1 MNVDIKNA
9 LDKLLLACDHI
20 QAVVPENNDAKN
32 IRNLVVADIF
42 GFIDTISL
50 AKADERKNIFAN
62 TYLDGT
68 VYSEPTG
75 ALPLLCQVDNSAS
88 SLQGAK
94 TTALYISFLFELG
107 RYYTLSKHDKR
118 DIDVTKFAMH
128 IKQLNDFVSAHS
140 IAVSQKQ
147 DHVATE
153 DGRKEAAVKDDAE
166 IIAVNSPQEVEQE
179 ESLEE
184 LLDQLNSLIGLAGVK
199 QEVNSLINLLKMK
212 QLRDARGLKTPN
224 VSKHLVFLGNPGT
237 GKTTVARLLAK
248 IYKQLGVLDK
258 GQLVEVDRGGLVAG
272 YVGQTAIKTQERID
286 EAMGGVLFIDEAYTL
301 AKGGTDFGQEAID
314 TLLKAMEDKRDSF
327 VVVVAGYSGPM
338 ETFLE
343 SNPGLKSRFNKNIVF
358 EDYTQNELLDIFK
371 VFCAPY
377 GMELNTEAESRI
389 VAYLEYL
396 TNHKPDNFANGRE
409 MRNLF
414 ETMVANQA
422 NRLSTMCELSDV
434 DLCTFTTADLPAWV
448 MNYNS
453 NAEA

>member
-20 QAVVPENNDAKN
+20 QAVAPENNDAKN

-147 DHVATE
+147 GHVATE

-184 LLDQLNSLIGLAGVK
+184 LLD
-199 QEVNSLINLLKMK
+199 
-212 QLRDARGLKTPN
+212 
-224 VSKHLVFLGNPGT
+224 
-237 GKTTVARLLAK
+237 
-248 IYKQLGVLDK
+248 
-258 GQLVEVDRGGLVAG
+258 
-272 YVGQTAIKTQERID
+272 
-286 EAMGGVLFIDEAYTL
+286 
-301 AKGGTDFGQEAID
+301 
-314 TLLKAMEDKRDSF
+314 
-327 VVVVAGYSGPM
+327 
-338 ETFLE
+338 
-343 SNPGLKSRFNKNIVF
+343 
-358 EDYTQNELLDIFK
+358 
-371 VFCAPY
+371 
-377 GMELNTEAESRI
+377 
-389 VAYLEYL
+389 
-396 TNHKPDNFANGRE
+396 
-409 MRNLF
+409 
-414 ETMVANQA
+414 
-422 NRLSTMCELSDV
+422 
-434 DLCTFTTADLPAWV
+434 
-448 MNYNS
+448 
-453 NAEA
+453 

>member
-9 LDKLLLACDHI
+9 LEKLLLACEHI
-20 QAVVPENNDAKN
+20 QAVAPKDSNVKN

-42 GFIDTISL
+42 DFIDSISV
-50 AKADERKNIFAN
+50 AKADERKAFFAK
-62 TYLDGT
+62 TYLSGSIC
-68 VYSEPTG
+68 SEPAG
-75 ALPLLCQVDNSAS
+75 ALPLLCQVDNSTS
-88 SLQGAK
+88 SMQGTK
-94 TTALYISFLFELG
+94 TSALYISFLFELG
-107 RYYTLSKHDKR
+107 RYYSLSKHDKR

-128 IKQLNDFVSAHS
+128 IKQLNDYVSTHS
-140 IAVSQKQ
+140 NPVPQKQ
-147 DHVATE
+147 DHVETE
-153 DGRKEAAVKDDAE
+153 ERRTEVVSKDASE
-166 IIAVNSPQEVEQE
+166 VITVNSPQEAEQE
-179 ESLEE
+179 ASLEE
-184 LLDQLNSLIGLAGVK
+184 LLDQLNGLIGLSGVK

-237 GKTTVARLLAK
+237 GKTTVARLLSK
-248 IYKQLGVLDK
+248 IYKQLGVLEK
-258 GQLVEVDRGGLVAG
+258 GQLIEVDRGGLVAG

-327 VVVVAGYSGPM
+327 VVVVAGYSDPM
-338 ETFLE
+338 EIFLD

-358 EDYTQNELLDIFK
+358 DDYSQDELLAIFK

-377 GMELNTEAESRI
+377 GMELNSEAEALI

-422 NRLSTMCELSDV
+422 NRLSTIRELSDL
-434 DLCTFTTADLPAWV
+434 DLCIFTTEDLPTWV
-448 MNYNS
+448 LNN
-453 NAEA
+453 NPTPDK